1 MSSELF
7 SSIQTIRNYLKG
19 KDTNSISLFRRP
31 DISFSSVPSGLASR
45 LRTAWKGSQK
55 SWEEARHEKSEKFRQ
70 LSLTEKKLRA
80 AAVSQRI
87 RERALYKSNRKHLF
101 SFKKYCLRLCPMKR
115 LWNIITSVGPKV
127 GLQRR
132 GNYKHTNLSSFYY
145 WAVCLISLDKY
156 IHEWLKKLYCWPN
169 NIKI

>member
-1 MSSELF
+1 MKIVAKAALSVFSGPVVEGAFSGMKDVIKKKSGKMSSELF
-7 SSIQTIRNYLKG
+7 SSIQTVRYYLKG

-45 LRTAWKGSQK
+45 MRTAWKGSQK

-80 AAVSQRI
+80 AAVSKRI

-101 SFKKYCLRLCPMKR
+101 SFKKKLLKTVPNEKALKHVNKR
-115 LWNIITSVGPKV
+115 RAKGRAS
-127 GLQRR
+127 
-132 GNYKHTNLSSFYY
+132 
-145 WAVCLISLDKY
+145 
-156 IHEWLKKLYCWPN
+156 KKRKL
-169 NIKI
+169 